1 MNVMNEL
8 MLDCPLDTQPAMHE
22 SAIDVSLE
30 DIILAHFASPPIEDP
45 IDTHDY
51 GTYMDWQ
58 MPKVLS
64 DISLQ
69 SFVSKPHSQARQM
82 QLQRYKVSKAKKRP
96 SFSFDD
102 VPPQSWTVRPL
113 SALRVALSVN
123 RTLDHEFA
131 LLSKYKA
138 TYLRKGCNAPTT
150 RKRREA
156 HDLMWR
162 PLSIFRVYTNITPK
176 EIESSNYHECIP
188 LESCFGQINMRTKGA
203 WRRSKRS
210 EEAIGL

>member
-1 MNVMNEL
+1 MNEL

-22 SAIDVSLE
+22 SAIDVNLE
-30 DIILAHFASPPIEDP
+30 DIILAHFASPSGEDP
-45 IDTHDY
+45 TDTHVY

-58 MPKVLS
+58 IPKVFS

-69 SFVSKPHSQARQM
+69 SFVSEPLSQVRQM
-82 QLQRYKVSKAKKRP
+82 QLQRYKVSKARKRP
-96 SFSFDD
+96 SLSFDD
-102 VPPQSWTVRPL
+102 VPPQAWRVRPL
-113 SALRVALSVN
+113 SALKVALSVN
-123 RTLDHEFA
+123 RTLDREFA
-131 LLSKYKA
+131 LLSRYKA
-138 TYLRKGCNAPTT
+138 TYLRNGCNAPTA

-176 EIESSNYHECIP
+176 EIESTNYHECIP
-188 LESCFGQINMRTKGA
+188 LESCFGQINMRSKGA

-210 EEAIGL
+210 GDAISL